1 MECGSCLHGVVLL
14 GCLVCLLILAL
25 GTLFTSADTLLSE
38 AVALHGVASNWQNIP
53 SNWAGEDPC
62 GDNWQGVKCSN
73 SHITSIMLSNLGISE
88 IDGLQ
93 ELVHLELSY
102 NEGLNGPIP
111 HSIGNLVKLQKL
123 ILVGCRFSGNI
134 QSRTWKAI
142 ESIVFISELQPITW
156 TNSQCS
162 W

>member
-38 AVALHGVASNWQNIP
+38 DGNKNNQSLLHFCIFCIAVALHGVASNWQNIP

-73 SHITSIMLSNLGISE
+73 SHITSMSVPRICFFKMLSNLGISE

-93 ELVHLELSY
+93 ELVH
-102 NEGLNGPIP
+102 
-111 HSIGNLVKLQKL
+111 L

-142 ESIVFISELQPITW
+142 ESIVFVRSASPLKVH
-156 TNSQCS
+156 
-162 W
+162 